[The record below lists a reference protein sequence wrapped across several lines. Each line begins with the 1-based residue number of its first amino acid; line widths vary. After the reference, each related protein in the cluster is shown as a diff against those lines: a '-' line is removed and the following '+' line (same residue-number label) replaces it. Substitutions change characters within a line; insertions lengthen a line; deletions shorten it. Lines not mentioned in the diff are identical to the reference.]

1 MRRLNQ
7 IRSARTPTWESVG
20 LIPRHARAVAVAV
33 AAGWLA
39 VGASVFPAAASLL
52 ANLEDFGRHQSRIA
66 VGHPELVAADGEEGP
81 KTISHADFNG
91 DGEADLV
98 VGNLDGTVT
107 VLIARGGGA
116 FLASRHLLPL
126 AGELRQLRELRSV
139 LAMDLNGDAKPDIA
153 TASPQDGQIAVFFN
167 TDNGRFQEAPVPLPG
182 WIGVRSLA
190 AGDFDG
196 DGITDL
202 AAAGPG
208 VGVRHFRGTGGGN
221 FEVMGDLPRLSPK
234 NINLE
239 RPRPVYA
246 MRTIQSRDGARDELL
261 VTHADSTALWILSTH
276 VPDRSQEQPVLTR
289 VPAWTPGMA
298 PVVMNEIQIQ
308 NNGTLVDEDGTA
320 QPWVELLNRSNQP
333 VTMSGWQL
341 GMESTVWSFP
351 AVTIQPGRFL
361 TVFLSG
367 KNRSAGPELHT
378 SFLIKEN
385 TREIHLHRPGHESP
399 QTIDLPSHSVTGV
412 SRGLAP
418 DNGSLKWFDIPSP
431 GAENNAGLSHLD
443 NLSREVVTTV
453 SITPAS
459 PGPNPPVRVRIT
471 SPAKPTGSSSLK
483 VVWLAVTL
491 GTVENYYPLPPVT
504 PGTYEGDLP
513 AGAFAAGAPYRVLAR
528 VRDDPP
534 STNDYTVE
542 LYRSSPG
549 GGDDGPAESKPGA
562 LQPVASVPCDKAKS
576 FELGPILRPASSS
589 ETTLDLVYTND
600 STGRL
605 YVMRAAPNARRFAPV
620 AVQDSSVAGVPRD
633 VKLGDFDADGWL
645 DALVVLR
652 EKNVAVI
659 CRNEAGRLGNPS
671 GELQTGASPRE
682 ATVVDLNGD
691 LLPDAAVINRYSGDV
706 SILLSRPAASGLVT
720 SDQIYPVDGDVAALE
735 VRDFNEDGR
744 ADVLQLHRAS
754 SELSV
759 QIAGPDGRLSPPS
772 YYPVGSPNPT
782 ALALAHLNGD
792 MILDVVTANLGVEH
806 RGSIS
811 ILPGL
816 PDGGFGP
823 PRLIDAE
830 ASLFAI
836 AVADFNND
844 DILDIV
850 TGLWD
855 CRAKFFYGTADGDFI
870 ASPELPV
877 PFVNESRVLVT
888 GDFDGDGDIDIAG
901 AGIES
906 DMATLENNLNPVIPG
921 PRWIRRYYPR
931 LEDRTYGAYR
941 IGITYLDQDDD
952 EEDDNEDDA
961 DLLIGSGYGMI
972 LYRGLPGMEF
982 EPVPSDQAVDNSEAL
997 PYAVSDVFSADIDSD
1012 GALDLVAT
1020 CEAAACLDIL
1030 SQEDGGL
1037 FVRSY
1042 QVRVP
1047 SSKFLATGDL
1057 DGDGKPDLVGSGD
1070 VLWTVLSREA
1080 PQLTPPVT
1088 PPSTRPRLGSIVIN
1102 EILPRNTA
1110 ISVPADNRRNSDFV
1124 ELFNGG
1130 PRIDVSGWKLRLEAV
1145 QNGEAIDRTWTLP
1158 TLEPLAAQGRVVIV
1172 FAEPLALGLPIGI
1185 APRTGFTLP
1194 AEGGTLT
1201 LLQPD
1206 NRVNRV
1212 RDRVDFP
1219 RMQENASWSRFL
1231 DGHPNFR
1238 ASAVPT
1244 PGFANTDNGS
1254 PPPDVKLFAP
1264 PAAAFMAERPIL
1276 WSARGRDDA
1285 GIISISLIYNRLIN
1299 PWPEPRRINLY
1310 DNGEGAD
1317 SPTAMDGL
1325 FHGSMDPLGQGT
1337 QIQFYLEAIDI
1348 GGETIRMPEVE
1359 GLSVV
1364 ENRPTGWTF
1373 AIDTPP
1379 ALEIVEVCSQNDNLR
1394 RDEQGENS
1402 DYVTIRNTGT
1412 VAVDL
1417 SPIMLAQSPFSENSG
1432 IYSFPP
1438 GLNLAP
1444 GAEVTVFTD
1453 GSPSEG
1459 PMHAPFNL
1467 SAEGEELSLFALLPT
1482 GARLWIES
1490 LTVPPLG
1497 PDDRLMALPGS
1508 PLRGVVSPGQNLDA
1522 WAGQAWD
1529 RQNQAIPAIRF
1540 FAELG
1545 KPYQIEG
1552 LLPGDAPQWVALRT
1566 LIGDGT
1572 VRTITRSD
1580 ILVANAEFVALRCL
1594 RSDQFRVSVEA
1605 ALPGYDPSIQKPIAG
1620 LFGTVTGTV
1629 AGDFDV
1635 TLLVSEHPDLSK
1647 PTILSVPVVGGQFEA
1662 MATLP
1667 FGKDRHYFGASVPQP
1682 VGGVLSAPGASVAP
1696 SSSLAEIINQGPV
1709 SYQSLTLYGP
1719 IGVRLS
1725 ASMVAP
1731 PPSGARVSFLIGPR
1745 DEFEDVHAWSRTIDA
1760 QPSEANRWTAFLLDL
1775 DHRTEYVA
1783 RAALIHDDWAVVS
1796 PQRVRFRPPPPNNG
1810 LPGQLHIS
1818 EIMYNPEPPF
1828 DRAELA
1834 SGYDR
1839 DDFEFLELH
1848 NPTDAPIDLS
1858 GLWFDRIDLDFPQS
1872 GAPVIPPGGYA
1883 VIAANPHAFALRY
1896 GSNIPLA
1903 GWTLHPF
1910 RRSRL
1915 SNGGET
1921 LRLLNA
1927 EGVALLT
1934 TTYNDQLDS
1943 TDGRGY
1949 SLEWSA
1955 QDGSFVA
1962 SGLRGGSPGRAER
1975 AYADWLGNFFTPE
1988 QIQHG
1993 ELTATYSDPD
2003 QDGIRNWE
2011 EYVFGSHPLRSNVT
2025 VPLHIAQVIGRSGE
2039 PLIELSFEVDSS
2051 ASGYELVLLT
2061 STTLAST
2068 ESWSVVGRLDQH
2080 ENFEVIMNGVSAEVH
2095 RFNGRV
2101 RVVVTFPNPPIQA
2114 GLPSARYF
2122 KPKVYFD

>member
-1 MRRLNQ
+1 MRRLDQ
-7 IRSARTPTWESVG
+7 IRSVRPPTRENVG
-20 LIPRHARAVAVAV
+20 LIPRYARRLALAAVAGSMAC
-33 AAGWLA
+33 
-39 VGASVFPAAASLL
+39 GATVFPAAASLL
-52 ANLEDFGRHQSRIA
+52 SHLEDFGRHQSRIG

-81 KTISHADFNG
+81 KTISHADLNG

-116 FLASRHLLPL
+116 FSAPQHLLPL
-126 AGELRQLRELRSV
+126 TGELEQLRELRGV
-139 LAMDLNGDAKPDIA
+139 LAVDLNGDAKPDIA
-153 TASPQDGQIAVFFN
+153 TASPQDGQMAVFFN
-167 TDNGRFQEAPVPLPG
+167 TGEGRFEAPVPLPG

-196 DGITDL
+196 DGIVDL

-208 VGVRHFRGTGGGN
+208 AGVRHFRGTGGGD
-221 FEVMGDLPRLSPK
+221 FQVMGDLPRLSPK

-246 MRTIQSRDGARDELL
+246 MRTIRSRDGARDELL
-261 VTHADSTALWILSTH
+261 VTHADSTALWILSTQL
-276 VPDRSQEQPVLTR
+276 PDRSQEQPILTR
-289 VPAWTPGMA
+289 VPAWTPEMA

-308 NNGTLVDEDGTA
+308 NTGSLLDEDGTA
-320 QPWVELLNRSNQP
+320 QPWVELLNRSNKP
-333 VTMSGWQL
+333 VEMSDWKL
-341 GMESTVWSFP
+341 EVESSTWRFP
-351 AVTIQPGRFL
+351 AVTIPPGRFL

-367 KNRSAGPELHT
+367 KNRSVGPALHT

-385 TREIHLHRPGHESP
+385 TGAISLHRPGFALP
-399 QTIDLPSHSVTGV
+399 QTINLPPHSVTGV

-418 DNGSLKWFDIPSP
+418 DNGSVKWFDIPSP

-443 NLSREVVTTV
+443 NLSRQVSTTV
-453 SITPAS
+453 SITPDS
-459 PGPNPPVRVRIT
+459 PAPSQPVRVRVT

-491 GTVENYYPLPPVT
+491 ETVENYYPLRPAT
-504 PGTYEGDLP
+504 PGTYEGELP

-542 LYRSSPG
+542 LYRSASVTG
-549 GGDDGPAESKPGA
+549 GGGPAESQSGA

-576 FELGPILRPASSS
+576 LEIGPILRSTNSS
-589 ETTLDLVYTND
+589 ETTLDLVYTSD
-600 STGRL
+600 ATGRL
-605 YVMRAAPNARRFAPV
+605 HVLRAAPNARRFAPV
-620 AVQDSSVAGVPRD
+620 AVQDFFVAGVPRD

-691 LLPDAAVINRYSGDV
+691 DLPDAAVINRHSGDV
-706 SILLSRPAASGLVT
+706 SILLSRPTASGLVT

-735 VRDFNEDGR
+735 VRDFNGDGR

-759 QIAGPDGRLSPPS
+759 QIAGPDGRLSPPR
-772 YYPVGSPNPT
+772 YFPIGSPNPT
-782 ALALAHLNGD
+782 ALALADLNND
-792 MILDVVTANLGVEH
+792 KIMDVVTANLGVEH
-806 RGSIS
+806 RGSVS
-811 ILPGL
+811 ILHGL
-816 PDGGFGP
+816 RDGGFGP

-844 DILDIV
+844 GIPDLV

-855 CRAKFFYGTADGDFI
+855 CRAKFFYGTSAGDFI

-941 IGITYLDQDDD
+941 IGITYLDEDDD
-952 EEDDNEDDA
+952 DEDDA
-961 DLLIGSGYGMI
+961 DLLIGSGYGVI
-972 LYRGLPGMEF
+972 LFRGLPGMGF
-982 EPVPSDQAVDNSEAL
+982 ERVPADQAGHASAGL
-997 PYAVSDVFSADIDSD
+997 PYAISDVFSANIVGDSKP
-1012 GALDLVAT
+1012 DLIAA

-1030 SQEDGGL
+1030 SQEGEGL
-1037 FVRSY
+1037 FVRSD

-1057 DGDGKPDLVGSGD
+1057 DGDGEPDLVGSGD
-1070 VLWTVLSREA
+1070 VLWTVLSGEPPR
-1080 PQLTPPVT
+1080 LTPPAT
-1088 PPSTRPRLGSIVIN
+1088 PPSTRPRLGGIVIN

-1130 PRIDVSGWKLRLEAV
+1130 PPINVSGWKLRLEAV
-1145 QNGEAIDRTWTLP
+1145 QNGEVIDRTWTLP
-1158 TLEPLAAQGRVVIV
+1158 TVALGSQARLVIV
-1172 FAEPLALGLPIGI
+1172 FAEPLAPALPSGT

-1194 AEGGTLT
+1194 VEGGTLT
-1201 LLQPD
+1201 LLRPD
-1206 NRVNRV
+1206 NRV
-1212 RDRVDFP
+1212 RDRVAFP
-1219 RMQENASWSRFL
+1219 RMQADVSWSRFL

-1254 PPPDVKLFAP
+1254 PPPDVELIAP
-1264 PAAAFMAERPIL
+1264 PAAALRAEHPIV

-1285 GIISISLIYNRLIN
+1285 GIISISLIYNRLVD

-1325 FHGSMDPLGQGT
+1325 FHGRMDPLDHGT

-1348 GGETIRMPEVE
+1348 GGETIRMPDVE
-1359 GLSVV
+1359 GLSAV

-1373 AIDTPP
+1373 AIDIPP
-1379 ALEIVEVCSQNDNLR
+1379 ALAIVEVCSHNDNLR

-1402 DYVTIRNTGT
+1402 DYVIIRNTGPT
-1412 VAVDL
+1412 SVDL
-1417 SPIMLAQSPFSENSG
+1417 SPVVLAQSPFSDNSG
-1432 IYSFPP
+1432 LYSFPP
-1438 GLNLAP
+1438 GLSLAP
-1444 GAEVTVFTD
+1444 GSEVTVFTD
-1453 GSPSEG
+1453 GTPSVG

-1467 SAEGEELSLFALLPT
+1467 SADGEELSLFALRPS
-1482 GARLWIES
+1482 GARQWIDS
-1490 LTVPPLG
+1490 LNVPPMQA
-1497 PDDRLMALPGS
+1497 DERVMQLPGTS
-1508 PLRGVVSPGQNLDA
+1508 LRAVVSPGQSLDA

-1529 RQNQAIPAIRF
+1529 KTNQAVVAIRF
-1540 FAELG
+1540 FAEVG

-1552 LLPGDAPQWVALRT
+1552 LLAGDARQWVAVNS

-1580 ILVANAEFVALRCL
+1580 IPVANAELVALRCL
-1594 RSDQFRVSVEA
+1594 RRDQFRVSVDA
-1605 ALPGYDPSIQKPIAG
+1605 ALPGYDANIQKPIAG
-1620 LFGTVTGTV
+1620 LFGTVSGTV

-1635 TLLVSEHPDLSK
+1635 TVLISEHSDLSN
-1647 PTILSVPVVGGQFEA
+1647 PMLLSVPVAGSQFEA
-1662 MATLP
+1662 QAILER
-1667 FGKDRHYFGASVPQP
+1667 GKDRHYFRALVPGP
-1682 VGGVLSAPGASVAP
+1682 GGGVWSAPGTSVSAP
-1696 SSSLAEIINQGPV
+1696 SSLAGVINQGPV
-1709 SYQSLTLYGP
+1709 TYSASSQ
-1719 IGVRLS
+1719 IGTMGVNLS
-1725 ASMVAP
+1725 ATMIAP
-1731 PPSGARVSFLIGPR
+1731 PPSDARVSFVIGPK
-1745 DEFEDVHAWSRTIDA
+1745 DEFSNADAWLIT
-1760 QPSEANRWTAFLLDL
+1760 ANARGSGPLLWTAFLTEL

-1783 RAALIHDDWAVVS
+1783 RAAIIHDDWVVVS

-1818 EIMYNPEPPF
+1818 EIMYNPPLPTVS
-1828 DRAELA
+1828 ELA
-1834 SGYDR
+1834 LGYDR
-1839 DDFEFLELH
+1839 DDFEFIELH
-1848 NPTDAPIDLS
+1848 NPSDAPVDLA
-1858 GLWFDRIDLDFPQS
+1858 GMWFEGIDLDFPAS
-1872 GAPVIPPGGYA
+1872 GAPVIPPDGNA
-1883 VIAANPHAFALRY
+1883 VIAANPYAFAMRY
-1896 GSNIPLA
+1896 GSYIPLA

-1915 SNGGET
+1915 DNGGEV
-1921 LRLLNA
+1921 LRLINA
-1927 EGVALLT
+1927 GGTSVLT
-1934 TTYNDQLDS
+1934 AGYTDQIDS
-1943 TDGRGY
+1943 TDGAGRSLQWSPSDRVFIRSEYWGGNPGRGY
-1949 SLEWSA
+1949 LIYYSEWIA
-1955 QDGSFVA
+1955 K
-1962 SGLRGGSPGRAER
+1962 
-1975 AYADWLGNFFTPE
+1975 FFTPD
-1988 QIQHG
+1988 QAQPGGIAG
-1993 ELTATYSDPD
+1993 LKADPD
-2003 QDGIRNWE
+2003 EDGADNLS
-2011 EYVFGSHPLRSNVT
+2011 EYVFGSHPLQPGVAGQ
-2025 VPLHIAQVIGRSGE
+2025 LHIAQIIGPTGA
-2039 PLIELSFEVDSS
+2039 PQIEFSFEVDPS
-2051 ASGYELVLLT
+2051 AADYEVVL
-2061 STTLAST
+2061 
-2068 ESWSVVGRLDQH
+2068 E
-2080 ENFEVIMNGVSAEVH
+2080 SAETPGAQGFRWKRLESVISNALYNNL
-2095 RFNGRV
+2095 RNGIRSEVRRV
-2101 RVVVTFPNPPIQA
+2101 NQRPRVIVTFT
-2114 GLPSARYF
+2114 LPAFPGNIPSSQYF
-2122 KPKVYFD
+2122 RLRINSD